1 MADVLDT
8 QSLIAELGARHGIR
22 IDEKDP
28 AVAIVALNCLVL
40 EKSTDQI
47 AERIR
52 IEMKEFEEAIAKVQR
67 RAGQLVAEE
76 FNAHLGAVRE
86 SLQNDITVAG
96 GKAHEIIYRIEQ
108 ANRYPVMIR
117 WITIGIIGS
126 MVMFGLGVV
135 LGWGYLPK

>member
-1 MADVLDT
+1 MPDVLDT
-8 QSLIAELGARHGIR
+8 HSLIAELGARHGIR

-40 EKSTDQI
+40 EKSTEQI
-47 AERIR
+47 SERMR
-52 IEMKEFEEAIAKVQR
+52 IEMKVFEEAIAKVQR

-96 GKAHEIIYRIEQ
+96 GKANEILYRIEQ

-117 WITIGIIGS
+117 WTAIGIVCS

-135 LGWGYLPK
+135 LGCGYLPK